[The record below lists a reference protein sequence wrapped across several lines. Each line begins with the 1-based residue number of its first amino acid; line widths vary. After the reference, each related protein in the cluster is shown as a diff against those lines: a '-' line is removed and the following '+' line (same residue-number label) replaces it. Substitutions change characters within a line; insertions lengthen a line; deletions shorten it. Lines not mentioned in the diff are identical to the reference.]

1 MTARREGERTMGK
14 KDYNSGTLPSKKAE
28 MLETCCEAKNT
39 MFRWRREEGSGGG
52 KKEGRGGGGG
62 GERGKREGEGRCRF
76 KCKAEDEV
84 GKVLQT

>member
-28 MLETCCEAKNT
+28 MLETCCEANNT

-52 KKEGRGGGGG
+52 KKEGRGGERG
-62 GERGKREGEGRCRF
+62 GEGEEGRGARE
-76 KCKAEDEV
+76 KEKGDVDLSA
-84 GKVLQT
+84 KQKMR